1 MPDLYEPIKRLYFD
15 HRDEWMEMLYSWIRK
30 SNYRKSLHTYGTE
43 FTTELVGIDEDVR
56 RYTLRRT
63 PDVYTRLKK
72 LQLSM
77 FNVYLSV
84 NRYMKKLTK
93 RPDYGSGYWNT
104 MFIDFDSETD
114 IRLAHDEVWKLA
126 SFVNHRCTVVF
137 SGNRGFHLYIVFERP
152 FNTVSELRART
163 IELIK
168 NAEDEY
174 EYRFKTID
182 TIADR
187 SRVAKVPFSI
197 DMRTGLQCK
206 VLHDESDTSF
216 TDRSFVPPSRI
227 RIKYFK

>member
-1 MPDLYEPIKRLYFD
+1 MQDLYELYRD
-15 HRDEWMEMLYSWIRK
+15 HRDEWIEMLYSWIRK
-30 SNYRKSLHTYGTE
+30 SNYRKSSHTYGTE
-43 FTTELVGIDEDVR
+43 FTTELVGIDDESVR

-63 PDVYTRLKK
+63 PDVYTKLRK
-72 LQLSM
+72 LQLEG
-77 FNVYLSV
+77 FNAYLSV

-114 IRLAHDEVWKLA
+114 IRLAHDEVWKIA

-137 SGNRGFHLYIVFERP
+137 SGNRGFHLYIVFEKP
-152 FNTVSELRART
+152 FSSVSELRSKT

-168 NAEDEY
+168 NASDEY

-187 SRVAKVPFSI
+187 SRVAKVPFSV
-197 DMRTGLQCK
+197 DTRTGLQCK
-206 VLHDESDTSF
+206 VLHDESDMSF
-216 TDRSFVPPSRI
+216 EDRSFVPPSRI
-227 RIKYFK
+227 RINYFK